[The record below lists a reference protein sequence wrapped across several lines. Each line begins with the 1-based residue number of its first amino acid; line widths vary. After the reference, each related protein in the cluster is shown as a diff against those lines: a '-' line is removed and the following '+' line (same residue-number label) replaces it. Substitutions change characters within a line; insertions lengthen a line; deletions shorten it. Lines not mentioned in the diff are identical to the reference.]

1 MSLQEILWFIPIAS
15 FTLAAIL
22 MRKAAPFQRTVGD
35 LTVKEAA
42 VAEERA
48 RQLLAREGLE
58 FALDDAMRASAEIE
72 DKQAPGRRKRSVAC
86 GVIDRGPIAPPFL
99 SRKASPPMPGRY
111 VAGVR
116 GGVRRPRR
124 LVFLDP
130 IQATA
135 VRRMRI
141 PSV

>member
-1 MSLQEILWFIPIAS
+1 MSLQEILWSIPIAS

-42 VAEERA
+42 VLEERA
-48 RQLLAREGLE
+48 RQLLREGLE
-58 FALDDAMRASAEIE
+58 VAIDDAASASAEIE
-72 DKQAPGRRKRSVAC
+72 DIQAPDRRKRSVAC
-86 GVIDRGPIAPPFL
+86 GVIDRGPIPPPFL
-99 SRKASPPMPGRY
+99 SRMTSPLLPGRY

-116 GGVRRPRR
+116 GGVRRRRR

-130 IQATA
+130 LQHPRGSAPT
-135 VRRMRI
+135 VDC
-141 PSV
+141 